1 MDEDELLAEMEYEE
15 SELADQAGG
24 DSSGMT
30 EIILIGFL
38 TVSLLVGGS
47 AAAANYGAAGFNK
60 QRSVEGNFG
69 VAKRAPEFSAVYSA
83 NSKVQPLAPQSGGQ
97 GAPPL
102 VRAGQ

>member
-47 AAAANYGAAGFNK
+47 AAAATAPMRMWTAAVHECGRDEVEARIIRRLQSRRPK
-60 QRSVEGNFG
+60 DIWSRCAASLSADGPQR
-69 VAKRAPEFSAVYSA
+69 
-83 NSKVQPLAPQSGGQ
+83 
-97 GAPPL
+97 
-102 VRAGQ
+102 

>member
-1 MDEDELLAEMEYEE
+1 MDEDELLAELEYEE
-15 SELADQAGG
+15 SELASKAGG

-60 QRSVEGNFG
+60 KRSVEGDFG
-69 VAKRAPEFSAVYSA
+69 VSRRAPEFSAVYST
-83 NSKVQPLAPQSGGQ
+83 NSRVQPIAPQSGGQ
-97 GAPPL
+97 GAPPM

>member
-15 SELADQAGG
+15 SELADQVGG

-47 AAAANYGAAGFNK
+47 AAAAHYGAAGFNK
-60 QRSVEGNFG
+60 QRAVEGTFG
-69 VAKRAPEFSAVYSA
+69 ASKRAPEFSAVYST
-83 NSKVQPLAPQSGGQ
+83 NTKVQPLAPQSGGQ
-97 GAPPL
+97 GAPPM

>member
-1 MDEDELLAEMEYEE
+1 MVEDELLAEMEYDE
-15 SELADQAGG
+15 SELADQVGG

-60 QRSVEGNFG
+60 QRAVEGDFG
-69 VAKRAPEFSAVYSA
+69 ASKRAPEFSAVYST
-83 NSKVQPLAPQSGGQ
+83 NSKVQPIAPQSGGQ
-97 GAPPL
+97 GAPPM